1 MGALPS
7 RSNRR
12 SHGQPTYQGACMNRR
27 GIGTA
32 FGMFGAAVAL
42 IAGPTD
48 ISAQNC
54 PPELAAAKSALSA
67 AGPSLPDQLPRSLA
81 GARDEISA
89 PRGQDIQA
97 PRGQDVQAP
106 RGEDIQAPRTLVGS
120 RQDLQAPR
128 GQDVQ
133 APRGQDVQAPRG
145 QDVQAPR
152 GQDVQAP
159 RGQDVQAPRGQDVQ
173 APRGQDVQ
181 APRGQDI
188 QAPRTLVGSRVES
201 SSAAN
206 LVAEA
211 EAACKAGDITLSAQK
226 AKAALDALR

>member
-1 MGALPS
+1 MAAAPWVHYRREAIVARTDS
-7 RSNRR
+7 RHTR
-12 SHGQPTYQGACMNRR
+12 GACMNRR

-32 FGMFGAAVAL
+32 FGTFGAAVAL

-97 PRGQDVQAP
+97 PRGQDVRAP
-106 RGEDIQAPRTLVGS
+106 RAREIQAP
-120 RQDLQAPR
+120 P
-128 GQDVQ
+128 GQDGQADRRQGVQ
-133 APRGQDVQAPRG
+133 APRGQDVH
-145 QDVQAPR
+145 
-152 GQDVQAP
+152 
-159 RGQDVQAPRGQDVQ
+159 APRGQDVQ

-206 LVAEA
+206 LVAE
-211 EAACKAGDITLSAQK
+211 
-226 AKAALDALR
+226 

>member
-145 QDVQAPR
+145 QD
-152 GQDVQAP
+152 
-159 RGQDVQAPRGQDVQ
+159 
-173 APRGQDVQ
+173 
-181 APRGQDI
+181 I

-211 EAACKAGDITLSAQK
+211 EAACKAGDIALSAQK

>member
-1 MGALPS
+1 MAAAPWVHYRREAIVARTDS
-7 RSNRR
+7 RHTR
-12 SHGQPTYQGACMNRR
+12 GACMNRR

-32 FGMFGAAVAL
+32 FGTFGAAVAL

-152 GQDVQAP
+152 GEDIQAPRTLVGSRQDLQAP
-159 RGQDVQAPRGQDVQ
+159 RGQDVQAPRGQ
-173 APRGQDVQ
+173 
-181 APRGQDI
+181 
-188 QAPRTLVGSRVES
+188 
-201 SSAAN
+201 
-206 LVAEA
+206 
-211 EAACKAGDITLSAQK
+211 
-226 AKAALDALR
+226 

>member
-106 RGEDIQAPRTLVGS
+106 RGQDVQAPRTLVGS
-120 RQDLQAPR
+120 RQDL
-128 GQDVQ
+128 
-133 APRGQDVQAPRG
+133 
-145 QDVQAPR
+145 QAPR

>member
-1 MGALPS
+1 MAAAPWVHYRREAIVARTDS
-7 RSNRR
+7 RHTR
-12 SHGQPTYQGACMNRR
+12 GACMNRR

-48 ISAQNC
+48 VSAQNC
-54 PPELAAAKSALSA
+54 TPELAAAKSALSA

-120 RQDLQAPR
+120 R
-128 GQDVQ
+128 
-133 APRGQDVQAPRG
+133 
-145 QDVQAPR
+145 
-152 GQDVQAP
+152 
-159 RGQDVQAPRGQDVQ
+159 
-173 APRGQDVQ
+173 
-181 APRGQDI
+181 
-188 QAPRTLVGSRVES
+188 VES

>member
-1 MGALPS
+1 
-7 RSNRR
+7 
-12 SHGQPTYQGACMNRR
+12 MNRR

-32 FGMFGAAVAL
+32 FGTFGAAVAL

-173 APRGQDVQ
+173 APRGQD
-181 APRGQDI
+181 I

>member
-1 MGALPS
+1 
-7 RSNRR
+7 
-12 SHGQPTYQGACMNRR
+12 MNRR

-48 ISAQNC
+48 VSAQNC

-106 RGEDIQAPRTLVGS
+106 RG
-120 RQDLQAPR
+120 
-128 GQDVQ
+128 
-133 APRGQDVQAPRG
+133 
-145 QDVQAPR
+145 
-152 GQDVQAP
+152 
-159 RGQDVQAPRGQDVQ
+159 
-173 APRGQDVQ
+173 
-181 APRGQDI
+181 QDI
-188 QAPRTLVGSRVES
+188 QALRTLVGSRVES

-211 EAACKAGDITLSAQK
+211 EAACKTGDITLSAQK

>member
-1 MGALPS
+1 
-7 RSNRR
+7 
-12 SHGQPTYQGACMNRR
+12 MNRR

-48 ISAQNC
+48 TSAQNC

-152 GQDVQAP
+152 GQD
-159 RGQDVQAPRGQDVQ
+159 
-173 APRGQDVQ
+173 
-181 APRGQDI
+181 I
-188 QAPRTLVGSRVES
+188 QAPRALVGSRVES

>member
-1 MGALPS
+1 P
-7 RSNRR
+7 
-12 SHGQPTYQGACMNRR
+12 HGQPTYQGACMNRR

-32 FGMFGAAVAL
+32 FGTFGAAVAL

-106 RGEDIQAPRTLVGS
+106 RG
-120 RQDLQAPR
+120 
-128 GQDVQ
+128 
-133 APRGQDVQAPRG
+133 
-145 QDVQAPR
+145 
-152 GQDVQAP
+152 
-159 RGQDVQAPRGQDVQ
+159 
-173 APRGQDVQ
+173 QDVQ

>member
-1 MGALPS
+1 
-7 RSNRR
+7 
-12 SHGQPTYQGACMNRR
+12 
-27 GIGTA
+27 
-32 FGMFGAAVAL
+32 MFGAAVAL

-89 PRGQDIQA
+89 QRGQDIQA

-120 RQDLQAPR
+120 RQDL
-128 GQDVQ
+128 
-133 APRGQDVQAPRG
+133 
-145 QDVQAPR
+145 QAPR

>member
-48 ISAQNC
+48 TSAQNC

-89 PRGQDIQA
+89 PRGQDI
-97 PRGQDVQAP
+97 R
-106 RGEDIQAPRTLVGS
+106 APRTLVGS

-133 APRGQDVQAPRG
+133 ASRGQDVQAPRG
-145 QDVQAPR
+145 
-152 GQDVQAP
+152 
-159 RGQDVQAPRGQDVQ
+159 
-173 APRGQDVQ
+173 
-181 APRGQDI
+181 
-188 QAPRTLVGSRVES
+188 
-201 SSAAN
+201 
-206 LVAEA
+206 
-211 EAACKAGDITLSAQK
+211 
-226 AKAALDALR
+226 

>member
-1 MGALPS
+1 
-7 RSNRR
+7 
-12 SHGQPTYQGACMNRR
+12 MNRR

-152 GQDVQAP
+152 GQD
-159 RGQDVQAPRGQDVQ
+159 
-173 APRGQDVQ
+173 
-181 APRGQDI
+181 I
-188 QAPRTLVGSRVES
+188 QAPRALVGSRVES

-211 EAACKAGDITLSAQK
+211 EAACKAGDIALSAQK

>member
-1 MGALPS
+1 T
-7 RSNRR
+7 R
-12 SHGQPTYQGACMNRR
+12 GACMNRR

-32 FGMFGAAVAL
+32 FGTFGAAVAL

-106 RGEDIQAPRTLVGS
+106 RG
-120 RQDLQAPR
+120 
-128 GQDVQ
+128 QDVQ

-152 GQDVQAP
+152 GE
-159 RGQDVQAPRGQDVQ
+159 
-173 APRGQDVQ
+173 
-181 APRGQDI
+181 DI
-188 QAPRTLVGSRVES
+188 QAPRTLVGS
-201 SSAAN
+201 
-206 LVAEA
+206 
-211 EAACKAGDITLSAQK
+211 
-226 AKAALDALR
+226 

>member
-1 MGALPS
+1 
-7 RSNRR
+7 
-12 SHGQPTYQGACMNRR
+12 MNRR

-159 RGQDVQAPRGQDVQ
+159 RGQDVQAPRGQD
-173 APRGQDVQ
+173 
-181 APRGQDI
+181 I

>member
-1 MGALPS
+1 MAAAPWVHYRREAIVARTDS
-7 RSNRR
+7 RHTR
-12 SHGQPTYQGACMNRR
+12 GACMNRR

-32 FGMFGAAVAL
+32 FGTFGAAVAL

-89 PRGQDIQA
+89 PRGQDI
-97 PRGQDVQAP
+97 
-106 RGEDIQAPRTLVGS
+106 
-120 RQDLQAPR
+120 
-128 GQDVQ
+128 
-133 APRGQDVQAPRG
+133 
-145 QDVQAPR
+145 
-152 GQDVQAP
+152 QAP

>member
-1 MGALPS
+1 
-7 RSNRR
+7 
-12 SHGQPTYQGACMNRR
+12 MNRR

-106 RGEDIQAPRTLVGS
+106 RE
-120 RQDLQAPR
+120 
-128 GQDVQ
+128 
-133 APRGQDVQAPRG
+133 QDVQAPRG

-211 EAACKAGDITLSAQK
+211 EAACKAGDMALSAQK

>member
-1 MGALPS
+1 MAAAPWVHYRREAIVARTDS
-7 RSNRR
+7 RHTR
-12 SHGQPTYQGACMNRR
+12 GACMNRR

-106 RGEDIQAPRTLVGS
+106 RG
-120 RQDLQAPR
+120 
-128 GQDVQ
+128 
-133 APRGQDVQAPRG
+133 
-145 QDVQAPR
+145 
-152 GQDVQAP
+152 
-159 RGQDVQAPRGQDVQ
+159 
-173 APRGQDVQ
+173 
-181 APRGQDI
+181 QDI

-206 LVAEA
+206 LVAEE

>member
-1 MGALPS
+1 
-7 RSNRR
+7 
-12 SHGQPTYQGACMNRR
+12 MNRR

-32 FGMFGAAVAL
+32 FGTFGAAVAL

-133 APRGQDVQAPRG
+133 APRGQD
-145 QDVQAPR
+145 
-152 GQDVQAP
+152 
-159 RGQDVQAPRGQDVQ
+159 
-173 APRGQDVQ
+173 
-181 APRGQDI
+181 I